1 MRTLGLFLLIIGIIC
16 LIVFGI
22 QAMNDSETFTL
33 FGLDIAVSKAN
44 WTPVIISAIVTAVGA
59 FIAIGTKRRN

>member
-44 WTPVIISAIVTAVGA
+44 WAPVIISAIVTAVGA
-59 FIAIGTKRRN
+59 FIAIGTKRRG